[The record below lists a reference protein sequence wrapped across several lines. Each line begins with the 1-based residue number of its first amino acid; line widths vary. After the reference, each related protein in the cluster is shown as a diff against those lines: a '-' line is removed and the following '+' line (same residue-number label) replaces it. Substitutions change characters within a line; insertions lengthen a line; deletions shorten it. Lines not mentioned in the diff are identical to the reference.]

1 MRKLIAI
8 ATLTII
14 LASPATAAPT
24 RNGDRTPRDR
34 DNPIVR
40 IYKAVV
46 RLLTPSVQ
54 ELPAPPVP

>member
-14 LASPATAAPT
+14 LSIPATAAPT
-24 RNGDRTPRDR
+24 RNGDRTPRDH